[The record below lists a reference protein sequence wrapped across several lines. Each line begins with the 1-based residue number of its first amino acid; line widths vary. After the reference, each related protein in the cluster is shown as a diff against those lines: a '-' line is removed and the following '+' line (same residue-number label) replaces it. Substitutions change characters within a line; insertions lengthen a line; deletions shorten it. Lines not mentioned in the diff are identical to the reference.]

1 MRVLLK
7 VKYRVFGYTLAVQRL
22 GWGVSHDEAGNW
34 TVGRLPDVKEADFKG
49 AKTIFNKWGVTLA
62 VFPAELV

>member
-7 VKYRVFGYTLAVQRL
+7 IKWRAFGYTFAVQRV

-34 TVGRLPDVKEADFKG
+34 TIGRLPEVNEDDFKG
-49 AKTIFNKWGVTLA
+49 AKTIFNKRGVTLA
-62 VFPAELV
+62 VVSAWIV